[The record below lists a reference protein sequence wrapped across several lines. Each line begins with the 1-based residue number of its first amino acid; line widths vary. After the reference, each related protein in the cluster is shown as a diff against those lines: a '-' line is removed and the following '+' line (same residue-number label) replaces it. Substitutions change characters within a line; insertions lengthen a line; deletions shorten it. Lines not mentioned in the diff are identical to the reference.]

1 MPVRYAGWRR
11 ASPCRDPAAPRRLL
25 HSGRSWRGSRRPVPP
40 SAQSSVPGWLSLPLG
55 PSGRPRIS
63 SQCLQHPLLLDALQA
78 PLQKIDLQRLLT
90 DLALQLRDPA
100 FRPALLSVARK
111 HITRTL
117 TELAPPAVQH
127 VGVYLQRPRRFAD
140 GYPLFQPP
148 HSGQFELFGELPT

>member
-25 HSGRSWRGSRRPVPP
+25 HSGRSWRGSRRPAPS
-40 SAQSSVPGWLSLPLG
+40 SAQSSVPDWPSLLLRL
-55 PSGRPRIS
+55 SGRPRTS

-90 DLALQLRDPA
+90 NLALQLRDPA
-100 FRPALLSVARK
+100 FRPALLSVARE
-111 HITRTL
+111 HIARTL
-117 TELAPPAVQH
+117 TEFPPPAVQN
-127 VGVYLQRPRRFAD
+127 VRVYLQRPRRFAN

-148 HSGQFELFGELPT
+148 HGG